1 MLSNSNQRSACS
13 PLAKKTT
20 LVEFATWPQA
30 KRQSFV
36 RKELSSA
43 PQFIVDSLLR
53 SA

>member
-13 PLAKKTT
+13 PLALKTT

-30 KRQSFV
+30 KRQRFV
-36 RKELSSA
+36 HKELSAA
-43 PQFIVDSLLR
+43 PPFIIESLLR